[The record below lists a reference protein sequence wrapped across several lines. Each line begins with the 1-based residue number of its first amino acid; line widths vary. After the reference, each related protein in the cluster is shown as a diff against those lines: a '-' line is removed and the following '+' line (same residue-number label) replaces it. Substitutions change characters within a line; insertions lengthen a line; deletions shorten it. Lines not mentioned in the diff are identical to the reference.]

1 MIKTNIIN
9 TLTLVSTLVSTCFI
23 LSATAA
29 TDIENEKYR
38 WLAQYD
44 SNQDFV
50 IGVEEIYNAREALF
64 NTTDNNHDGIVDIS
78 EYQQQLESDVQ
89 AKIDYDRKQSIKQ
102 THVRFNAMD
111 KDDDELMSH
120 QEYMATAKRSFDFFD
135 TNEDALITLDD
146 KKPTFTSSKKS
157 TLTAEE
163 KAERKRKRKM
173 RNATR
178 VVRMPTTHSKSGML
192 TKYDLN
198 KDQKITWVEYKQKR
212 DLDFARI
219 DEDSNN
225 ELTNDEY
232 VAEFEDRL
240 DTQIEKVKA
249 TEVAKSTPL
258 FSKLDKNG
266 DKQITLAEFQLYA
279 LVNFAYFDTDNN
291 GKVSFEEAVNEQML
305 PISLIASSNQ

>member
-1 MIKTNIIN
+1 M
-9 TLTLVSTLVSTCFI
+9 STFFLAN
-23 LSATAA
+23 ATAA

-44 SNQDFV
+44 NNQDYV
-50 IGVEEIYNAREALF
+50 IGVEEIYNARASLF
-64 NTTDNNHDGIVDIS
+64 NAADNNHDGLVNIG
-78 EYQQQLESDVQ
+78 EYQQLFDSKVQ
-89 AKIDYDRKQSIKQ
+89 EKIDYDRKQSIKQ

-111 KDDDELMSH
+111 KDDNELMSH
-120 QEYMATAKRSFDFFD
+120 EEYMKTAKRSFDFFD
-135 TNEDALITLDD
+135 TNEDGLITLDD

-163 KAERKRKRKM
+163 KAERKRKRQM

-198 KDQKITWVEYKQKR
+198 NDKKITWVEYKQKR
-212 DLDFARI
+212 DLDFSRI
-219 DEDSNN
+219 DEDGNN

-240 DTQIEKVKA
+240 DTQIEKVKIA
-249 TEVAKSTPL
+249 ELAKSTPL

-266 DKQITLAEFQLYA
+266 DQQVTVAEFQLYA

-305 PISLIASSNQ
+305 PINLIASSNK

>member
-1 MIKTNIIN
+1 MKKTA
-9 TLTLVSTLVSTCFI
+9 LTLFSSCFI
-23 LSATAA
+23 LNATAA

-38 WLAQYD
+38 WLALYD
-44 SNQDFV
+44 SNKDYV
-50 IGVEEIYNAREALF
+50 IGIEEIYSERQALF
-64 NTTDNNHDGIVDIS
+64 TKADNNRDGLVSSS
-78 EYQQQLESDVQ
+78 EYNQAFESDVQ
-89 AKIDYDRKQSIKQ
+89 KKVDYDRKQSIKQ

-111 KDDDELMSH
+111 KDDDGVMSH
-120 QEYMATAKRSFDFFD
+120 EEYMAIAKRSFDFFD
-135 TNEDALITLDD
+135 TNEDGLITLDD
-146 KKPTFTSSKKS
+146 KKPTYTSSKKS
-157 TLTAEE
+157 TLTVQE

-198 KDQKITWVEYKQKR
+198 NDKEINWTEYKQKR
-212 DLDFARI
+212 DIDFART
-219 DEDSNN
+219 DEDGNK

-240 DTQIEKVKA
+240 DTQIEKIKVA
-249 TEVAKSTPL
+249 ELAKSTPL
-258 FSKLDKNG
+258 FSKLDKNN
-266 DKQITLAEFQLYA
+266 DQNISMAEFQLYA

-305 PISLIASSNQ
+305 PINLIASRNQ